1 MAAFHPRLG
10 DLPTE
15 FAVFPLTGALLL
27 PRGKLPLNIFERRY
41 LTMVLD
47 SLGTGRM
54 FGMIQPDSHAPA
66 AAAQAVPPQ
75 ASPPQAS
82 PPQAAHSAEEPGLYR
97 VGCLGRLSSF
107 SETDD
112 GRLLITLTGL
122 IRFTVDAERDKYHGY
137 RRIRGDFSHYT
148 DDLALT
154 RPSVDIERDKLL
166 AALRGYFARR
176 SVDVNW
182 DAIKGLS
189 DDALVITLA
198 MACPFE
204 PVEKQ
209 ALLEAPADADR
220 AATLLALLQM
230 GAASPDLPP
239 GHSVS

>member
-1 MAAFHPRLG
+1 MAAFHPRPEE
-10 DLPTE
+10 LPSE

-27 PRGKLPLNIFERRY
+27 PRGKLPLNIFEKHY

-47 SLGTGRM
+47 SLGSGRM
-54 FGMIQPDSHAPA
+54 FGMIQPD
-66 AAAQAVPPQ
+66 PQ
-75 ASPPQAS
+75 APP
-82 PPQAAHSAEEPGLYR
+82 PHSAEAADEPGLYR

-122 IRFTVDAERDKYHGY
+122 IRFTVAAERERHHGY
-137 RRIRGDFSHYT
+137 RRVLGNFSRFT
-148 DDLALT
+148 DDLTLA
-154 RPSVDIERDKLL
+154 RPPVEIERDQLL

-176 SVDVNW
+176 SVDANW

-189 DDALVITLA
+189 DDGLVITLA

-209 ALLEAPADADR
+209 ALLEAPTDADR

-230 GAASPDLPP
+230 GAASSDLPP